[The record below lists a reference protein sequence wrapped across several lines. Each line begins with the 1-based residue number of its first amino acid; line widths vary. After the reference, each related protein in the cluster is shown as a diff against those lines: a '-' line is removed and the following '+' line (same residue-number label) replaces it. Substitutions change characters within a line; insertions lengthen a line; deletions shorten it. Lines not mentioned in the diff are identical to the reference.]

1 MSIICSHHG
10 IFRQTPSQH
19 VRGKGCPKCK
29 NSRGVQLI
37 DDYLKS
43 HKIPFVCEYNKHEC
57 YYQNKLLFDFAI
69 FKDKAHTQLLFL
81 LEFDGPQHYK
91 SVGYFGGDEAFD
103 KIQIRDRI
111 KDEYCLTN
119 SIRLVRIRYD
129 EMNSI
134 NSILERELKIEG

>member
-1 MSIICSHHG
+1 VN
-10 IFRQTPSQH
+10 H

-29 NSRGVQLI
+29 NSRGAQLI

-69 FKDKAHTQLLFL
+69 FRDKAHTQLLFL

-91 SVGYFGGDEAFD
+91 SVGYFGGDVAFE
-103 KIQIRDRI
+103 KIQIRDKI

-119 SIRLVRIRYD
+119 NIRLVRIRYD
-129 EMNSI
+129 EMNDI
-134 NSILERELKIEG
+134 DSILDKELQVES